1 MLFFCAILVL
11 VVSALSNPICIENE
25 VGPQTCWVDRL
36 NITRTRCDLVLTKRE
51 LAGDCDVVKLKIKVL
66 QIILIGETIKPV
78 VHNNF
83 LLQLVTVILQFK
95 L

>member
-36 NITRTRCDLVLTKRE
+36 NITRMRCDLALTKRK
-51 LAGDCDVVKLKIKVL
+51 LAGNYDVEILHNILFLAVF
-66 QIILIGETIKPV
+66 IIANG
-78 VHNNF
+78 
-83 LLQLVTVILQFK
+83 
-95 L
+95 